1 MGEEAVIRLTPRSHM
16 PRLILA
22 AGDPVN
28 GALVEHLGGTFRI
41 LRQVAVLDG
50 LESIVRDEQPDVL
63 LLSRHLPGSQPV
75 SAIIRALREGAPQC
89 RITLL
94 LGELDGAAQQL
105 VELAAKYGI
114 YHVVQGDELRIDDLT
129 ETMTQD
135 RSWADIAPLLPD
147 GFEAPKPAAPAVRVT
162 DAVPAATVPAQV
174 TRYAKIVAVISGKGG
189 VGKTTVAANLL
200 ALAKDQGAVGI
211 DMDYS
216 KPDLL
221 LAFQP
226 EERQSA
232 DLRDLLQT
240 LNLPEDAETLDRRDV
255 SIVSEWVDKLPEV
268 QSGITIVPGP
278 SRDLVQQEVPSAV
291 AGELLRYAARK
302 ARLVVV
308 DTAFEIADQATLDML
323 YAADLL
329 LVVTTPDH
337 GTVYQTAW
345 LLEQLDMLRI
355 PKGRLKLVVNKAG
368 QKGLMSPREVSDKL
382 GIPLA
387 LLLPADPGR
396 YESARVTRK
405 PVAVREK
412 AKGPMHQFVRS
423 IVEDTDE
430 VPKARR
436 GKLLFGRK
444 KRKGGDD

>member
-1 MGEEAVIRLTPRSHM
+1 MGEEAVIRLTPRSQM

-28 GALVEHLGGTFRI
+28 GALAEHLGGTFRI
-41 LRQVAVLDG
+41 LRQVAMLDG
-50 LESIVRDEQPDVL
+50 LEDIVRDEQPDVL

-75 SAIIRALREGAPQC
+75 SSIIRALREGAPGC

-94 LGELDGAAQQL
+94 LGELDGAAQHL

-114 YHVVQGDELRIDDLT
+114 YNVVQGDELRLEEVT
-129 ETMTQD
+129 AAMTHD

-147 GFEAPKPAAPAVRVT
+147 GFEAPKAPPPIRVAEPA
-162 DAVPAATVPAQV
+162 PAATVPAQV

-268 QSGITIVPGP
+268 QSGITIIPGP
-278 SRDLVQQEVPSAV
+278 SRDLVPQEVPSAV

-387 LLLPADPGR
+387 LMLPADPGR

-405 PVAVREK
+405 PVSVREK
-412 AKGPMHQFVRS
+412 AKGPMHQFVRT
-423 IVEDTDE
+423 IVEDTDDA
-430 VPKARR
+430 PKTKRS
-436 GKLLFGRK
+436 LSLFGRK
-444 KRKGGDD
+444 KRKGGDA